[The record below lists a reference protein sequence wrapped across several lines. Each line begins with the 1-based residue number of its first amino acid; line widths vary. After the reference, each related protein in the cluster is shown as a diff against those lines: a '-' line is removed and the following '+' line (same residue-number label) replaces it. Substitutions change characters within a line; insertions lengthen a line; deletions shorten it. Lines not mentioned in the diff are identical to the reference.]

1 MNFNGRLVTIDFDDH
16 SISRR
21 FIVQFDGEFYHFEH
35 SYALTNTETDA
46 VFRRVKSIM
55 IRYARLLMIRYCYA
69 TAQDDERVRTEFD
82 FVFLSILN
90 LYFQETF
97 IRIFSSKL
105 NIPLKYLSSGRIEF
119 IQLLN
124 SETRIVMFC
133 NYYRWTNRTLKNLP
147 CLILLC

>member
-1 MNFNGRLVTIDFDDH
+1 MDLQIMIVDVQLSSRSPSNSRIYLRLTTSNRGSWHVSSFSTTDITVEWKIIGFMNFNGRLVTIDFDDH

-35 SYALTNTETDA
+35 SYALTNTETDT

-90 LYFQETF
+90 LYF
-97 IRIFSSKL
+97 
-105 NIPLKYLSSGRIEF
+105 
-119 IQLLN
+119 
-124 SETRIVMFC
+124 
-133 NYYRWTNRTLKNLP
+133 
-147 CLILLC
+147 

>member
-1 MNFNGRLVTIDFDDH
+1 
-16 SISRR
+16 
-21 FIVQFDGEFYHFEH
+21 
-35 SYALTNTETDA
+35 
-46 VFRRVKSIM
+46 M
-55 IRYARLLMIRYCYA
+55 IRYARLLTIRYC
-69 TAQDDERVRTEFD
+69 TRRAQDDERVRTEFD

-133 NYYRWTNRTLKNLP
+133 NYYRWTNRRLKNLSLFNFTLLKKKKKRFRLFFYNIRTIKNYFIY
-147 CLILLC
+147 LIDVEFFRIRLKIFLIDNS